1 MFKDKLESLLVIQL
15 FMKDTL
21 NIQSHNRQTSYSHIS
36 NGEDVL
42 ERIFKVMSNM
52 RFGPNLISNA
62 KNLNC
67 NGKRLNKCSKF

>member
-1 MFKDKLESLLVIQL
+1 MFNDKLESLLVIQL
-15 FMKDTL
+15 
-21 NIQSHNRQTSYSHIS
+21 NIHHTYSHIS

-67 NGKRLNKCSKF
+67 NSKRLNKCSKF